1 MSGNVA
7 AENLAAVVTDDK
19 KAIQNAEG
27 ECWHRKEVH
36 GCDGRPVIPE
46 EREPALGGIWSSWGL
61 P

>member
-19 KAIQNAEG
+19 EAIQNAEAEG
-27 ECWHRKEVH
+27 WHCKEVH
-36 GCDGRPVIPE
+36 GCDGLTMIPE
-46 EREPALGGIWSSWGL
+46 EREPALGGIWSSRGL

>member
-19 KAIQNAEG
+19 EAIQNAQGEG
-27 ECWHRKEVH
+27 GHRKEVH
-36 GCDGRPVIPE
+36 GCDGLTVIPE
-46 EREPALGGIWSSWGL
+46 KREPALGGIWRSRGL